1 MRLFFYL
8 IGSLFLLACS
18 KGDSSSSDY
27 SISSNSGS
35 SAVTTSNPTTQS
47 SGTSSTSSSSSTS
60 TSSGSST
67 STSSGSST
75 STSSGSSTSTSSG
88 SSTSTSSSSS
98 TNLTELP
105 SGTFVF
111 NVTAQNSSDYI
122 ISVADSNS
130 TQSGNDP
137 ILRVKEGDD
146 LSFNVSASGHPF
158 YLKTKEG
165 TGTADQIDGVGNNG
179 AEEGT
184 VTWSVPIGS
193 AGTYY
198 YQCSLHGDMVGQIIV
213 EP

>member
-35 SAVTTSNPTTQS
+35 SAVTASSTTTQS
-47 SGTSSTSSSSSTS
+47 SGTSSTSSS
-60 TSSGSST
+60 SST

>member
-35 SAVTTSNPTTQS
+35 SDVTASSTTTQS
-47 SGTSSTSSSSSTS
+47 SGTSS

-88 SSTSTSSSSS
+88 SS

>member
-35 SAVTTSNPTTQS
+35 SAVTASNPTTQS
-47 SGTSSTSSSSSTS
+47 SGTSSTSSASSTS
-60 TSSGSST
+60 TTSGSST

-75 STSSGSSTSTSSG
+75 STSSG
-88 SSTSTSSSSS
+88 SS

>member
-35 SAVTTSNPTTQS
+35 SAVTASNPSTQS
-47 SGTSSTSSSSSTS
+47 SGTSSTSSGSSAS

-75 STSSGSSTSTSSG
+75 STSSG
-88 SSTSTSSSSS
+88 SS

>member
-47 SGTSSTSSSSSTS
+47 SGTSRTRA
-60 TSSGSST
+60 
-67 STSSGSST
+67 
-75 STSSGSSTSTSSG
+75 G

>member
-35 SAVTTSNPTTQS
+35 SDVTASSTTTQS
-47 SGTSSTSSSSSTS
+47 SGTSSTSSS
-60 TSSGSST
+60 
-67 STSSGSST
+67 SST

-165 TGTADQIDGVGNNG
+165 TGTDDQIDGVGNNG

>member
-8 IGSLFLLACS
+8 IGSLFLLAFS

-47 SGTSSTSSSSSTS
+47 SGTSSTSS
-60 TSSGSST
+60 GSST

-88 SSTSTSSSSS
+88 SS

>member
-35 SAVTTSNPTTQS
+35 SAVTASSTTTQS
-47 SGTSSTSSSSSTS
+47 SGTS
-60 TSSGSST
+60 
-67 STSSGSST
+67 
-75 STSSGSSTSTSSG
+75 
-88 SSTSTSSSSS
+88 STSSSSS

>member
-35 SAVTTSNPTTQS
+35 SAVTASNPTTQS
-47 SGTSSTSSSSSTS
+47 SGTSSTSSGSSPS

-75 STSSGSSTSTSSG
+75 STSSG
-88 SSTSTSSSSS
+88 SS

>member
-1 MRLFFYL
+1 MKLFFYL

-47 SGTSSTSSSSSTS
+47 SGTSSTSS
-60 TSSGSST
+60 GSST

-88 SSTSTSSSSS
+88 SS

>member
-35 SAVTTSNPTTQS
+35 SAVTASNPSTQS
-47 SGTSSTSSSSSTS
+47 SGTSS

-67 STSSGSST
+67 STSSG
-75 STSSGSSTSTSSG
+75 
-88 SSTSTSSSSS
+88 SS

-165 TGTADQIDGVGNNG
+165 IGTADQIDGVGNNG

-184 VTWSVPIGS
+184 VTWSVPLGS

-213 EP
+213 EPSVSYTHLTLPTILLV

>member
-35 SAVTTSNPTTQS
+35 SDVTASSTTTQS
-47 SGTSSTSSSSSTS
+47 SGTS
-60 TSSGSST
+60 

>member
-1 MRLFFYL
+1 MN
-8 IGSLFLLACS
+8 
-18 KGDSSSSDY
+18 SDY

-35 SAVTTSNPTTQS
+35 SAVTASNPTTQS
-47 SGTSSTSSSSSTS
+47 SGTSSTSS
-60 TSSGSST
+60 G
-67 STSSGSST
+67 
-75 STSSGSSTSTSSG
+75 
-88 SSTSTSSSSS
+88 SS

>member
-35 SAVTTSNPTTQS
+35 SAVTASNPTTQS
-47 SGTSSTSSSSSTS
+47 SGTSSTSS
-60 TSSGSST
+60 G
-67 STSSGSST
+67 
-75 STSSGSSTSTSSG
+75 
-88 SSTSTSSSSS
+88 SS

-105 SGTFVF
+105 SATFVF

>member
-35 SAVTTSNPTTQS
+35 SAVTASNPSTQS
-47 SGTSSTSSSSSTS
+47 SGTS
-60 TSSGSST
+60 

>member
-35 SAVTTSNPTTQS
+35 SAVTASNPTTQS
-47 SGTSSTSSSSSTS
+47 SGTS
-60 TSSGSST
+60 

>member
-8 IGSLFLLACS
+8 IGLLFLLACS

-35 SAVTTSNPTTQS
+35 SAVTSSNPTTQS
-47 SGTSSTSSSSSTS
+47 TGTSSSGSSSSS
-60 TSSGSST
+60 
-67 STSSGSST
+67 
-75 STSSGSSTSTSSG
+75 
-88 SSTSTSSSSS
+88 SSSSS

-122 ISVADSNS
+122 VSVADSNS

-137 ILRVKEGDD
+137 ILRVKEGDE

-165 TGTADQIDGVGNNG
+165 TGTGDQIDGVGNNG
-179 AEEGT
+179 TEEGT

-213 EP
+213 EE

>member
-1 MRLFFYL
+1 MCIRDRN
-8 IGSLFLLACS
+8 SR
-18 KGDSSSSDY
+18 DSSSSD
-27 SISSNSGS
+27 SG
-35 SAVTTSNPTTQS
+35 
-47 SGTSSTSSSSSTS
+47 S
-60 TSSGSST
+60 TSSGSG
-67 STSSGSST
+67 STSSGST
-75 STSSGSSTSTSSG
+75 SSTS
-88 SSTSTSSSSS
+88 
-98 TNLTELP
+98 LTELP

-198 YQCSLHGDMVGQIIV
+198 YQCSLHGDMVGLNIV

>member
-35 SAVTTSNPTTQS
+35 SAVTASSTTTQS
-47 SGTSSTSSSSSTS
+47 SGTSSTSSS
-60 TSSGSST
+60 SST

-165 TGTADQIDGVGNNG
+165 TGTADQIDGDGNNG

-184 VTWSVPIGS
+184 VIWSVPIGS

>member
-35 SAVTTSNPTTQS
+35 SAVTASSTTTQS
-47 SGTSSTSSSSSTS
+47 SGTSS

-88 SSTSTSSSSS
+88 SS

>member
-1 MRLFFYL
+1 MCIR
-8 IGSLFLLACS
+8 
-18 KGDSSSSDY
+18 
-27 SISSNSGS
+27 
-35 SAVTTSNPTTQS
+35 
-47 SGTSSTSSSSSTS
+47 
-60 TSSGSST
+60 
-67 STSSGSST
+67 
-75 STSSGSSTSTSSG
+75 
-88 SSTSTSSSSS
+88 
-98 TNLTELP
+98 
-105 SGTFVF
+105 
-111 NVTAQNSSDYI
+111 
-122 ISVADSNS
+122 DSNS

>member
-35 SAVTTSNPTTQS
+35 SAVTASNPSTQS
-47 SGTSSTSSSSSTS
+47 SGTSSTSSGSSTS
-60 TSSGSST
+60 SSSGSST

-75 STSSGSSTSTSSG
+75 STSSG
-88 SSTSTSSSSS
+88 SS

>member
-1 MRLFFYL
+1 MKLFFYL

-35 SAVTTSNPTTQS
+35 SAVTASSTTTQS
-47 SGTSSTSSSSSTS
+47 SGTS
-60 TSSGSST
+60 

>member
-35 SAVTTSNPTTQS
+35 SAVTASNPSTQS
-47 SGTSSTSSSSSTS
+47 SGTSS

-67 STSSGSST
+67 STSSGSSS
-75 STSSGSSTSTSSG
+75 STSSGSSSSTSSG
-88 SSTSTSSSSS
+88 SSS
-98 TNLTELP
+98 NLTELP

>member
-35 SAVTTSNPTTQS
+35 SAVTASNPTTQS
-47 SGTSSTSSSSSTS
+47 SGTSSTSSGTSS

-67 STSSGSST
+67 STSSG
-75 STSSGSSTSTSSG
+75 
-88 SSTSTSSSSS
+88 SS

>member
-1 MRLFFYL
+1 MIYFNPNFNNANANPQVTLPATVKEQLDIYFPYKANSR
-8 IGSLFLLACS
+8 
-18 KGDSSSSDY
+18 DSSSSD
-27 SISSNSGS
+27 SG
-35 SAVTTSNPTTQS
+35 
-47 SGTSSTSSSSSTS
+47 S
-60 TSSGSST
+60 TSSGSG
-67 STSSGSST
+67 STSSGST
-75 STSSGSSTSTSSG
+75 
-88 SSTSTSSSSS
+88 SS

-122 ISVADSNS
+122 ISVADSNN

-146 LSFNVSASGHPF
+146 LSFTVNAPGHPF
-158 YLKTKEG
+158 YLKTVAGVG
-165 TGTADQIDGVGNNG
+165 TYNLIDGVGNNG
-179 AEEGT
+179 ADQGT

-198 YQCSLHGDMVGQIIV
+198 YQCSLHINMVGQIIV

>member
-35 SAVTTSNPTTQS
+35 SDVTASSTTTQS
-47 SGTSSTSSSSSTS
+47 SGTS
-60 TSSGSST
+60 
-67 STSSGSST
+67 
-75 STSSGSSTSTSSG
+75 
-88 SSTSTSSSSS
+88 STSSSSS

>member
-35 SAVTTSNPTTQS
+35 SAVTASSTTTQS
-47 SGTSSTSSSSSTS
+47 SGTSSTSS
-60 TSSGSST
+60 GSST
-67 STSSGSST
+67 STSSSSST

>member
-35 SAVTTSNPTTQS
+35 SAVTASSPTTQS
-47 SGTSSTSSSSSTS
+47 SGTSS

-88 SSTSTSSSSS
+88 SS

>member
-1 MRLFFYL
+1 MRIFVYL
-8 IGSLFLLACS
+8 IGVFLLLSCS

-35 SAVTTSNPTTQS
+35 TTIP
-47 SGTSSTSSSSSTS
+47 SSTSSGQST
-60 TSSGSST
+60 G
-67 STSSGSST
+67 
-75 STSSGSSTSTSSG
+75 
-88 SSTSTSSSSS
+88 SSSSS

-111 NVTAQNSSDYI
+111 NVSAQNSSDYI
-122 ISVADSNS
+122 VAVADSNS

-137 ILRVKEGDD
+137 ILRVKEGDE
-146 LSFNVSASGHPF
+146 LSFNVNASGHPF
-158 YLKTKEG
+158 YLKIKEG
-165 TGTADQIDGVGNNG
+165 TGTGDQIDGIGNNG
-179 AEEGT
+179 TEEGT

-213 EP
+213 EE

>member
-35 SAVTTSNPTTQS
+35 SAVTASSSTTQS
-47 SGTSSTSSSSSTS
+47 SGTS
-60 TSSGSST
+60 
-67 STSSGSST
+67 
-75 STSSGSSTSTSSG
+75 STSSG

-158 YLKTKEG
+158 YLKTTEG

>member
-47 SGTSSTSSSSSTS
+47 SGTSSTSS
-60 TSSGSST
+60 GSST

-75 STSSGSSTSTSSG
+75 STSSG
-88 SSTSTSSSSS
+88 SS

-158 YLKTKEG
+158 YLKTTEG

>member
-47 SGTSSTSSSSSTS
+47 SGTSSTSS
-60 TSSGSST
+60 GSST

-88 SSTSTSSSSS
+88 SS

-198 YQCSLHGDMVGQIIV
+198 YQCSLLYLIHI
-213 EP
+213 

>member
-35 SAVTTSNPTTQS
+35 SAVTASSSTTQS
-47 SGTSSTSSSSSTS
+47 SGTS
-60 TSSGSST
+60 
-67 STSSGSST
+67 
-75 STSSGSSTSTSSG
+75 STSSG

>member
-35 SAVTTSNPTTQS
+35 SAVTASSTTTQS
-47 SGTSSTSSSSSTS
+47 SGTSSTSSS
-60 TSSGSST
+60 
-67 STSSGSST
+67 SST

>member
-35 SAVTTSNPTTQS
+35 SDVTASSTTTQS

-75 STSSGSSTSTSSG
+75 STSSGSST
-88 SSTSTSSSSS
+88 
-98 TNLTELP
+98 NLTELP

-122 ISVADSNS
+122 ISVADSNT